1 MARFP
6 AVDPALAAYVAVFA
20 VAAAGCFVSVARVT
34 RIEDRDTRRGLTA
47 LLVTSGGWALAHV
60 AFLLAPT
67 PSLKQGFYLV
77 GLVVGLASVGP
88 WLYFCSAYTNRSL
101 HRDTRFRRVAVGVFL
116 AIVAVKLT
124 NPLHGLYFSA
134 TPVATPFPHLAVTHE
149 PLHWIVMGLS
159 YALAMVGAFMLFEY
173 FAQVGYDTTP
183 LLALVGAT
191 GLPAVFDIVGFATPY
206 LIDIT
211 YEPIG
216 VAVFAV
222 GVAFVYLDRF
232 QSIQLAGGHDE
243 PLIVV
248 SDTDRIRDY
257 NDRALAIFPELC
269 DDVRGDPLWTTVP
282 DVTAALDSGESIVER
297 DGDDGDGVRY
307 FRVSESPFT
316 AGQAQLGRL
325 IVFTDITEREQ
336 YRREL
341 ERQNERLERFA
352 GMVSHDLRNPL
363 NVAMSRLELA
373 RDTYDD
379 ENLATASR
387 ALDRMETMI
396 RDVLALARHGQ
407 PIDETESVTLSAV
420 ARQSWRMV
428 DAPAATLT
436 VEDDLPFTA
445 DATRLQHLLENLFRN
460 SLEHGGEDVTIRVGA
475 LPDGNGFYVEDD
487 GPGIPPEEREAVF
500 ESGYSTAEDG
510 TGFGLAIVDEIVDA
524 HDWERT
530 LTESEAGGVRI
541 EISGV

>member
-1 MARFP
+1 MELVP
-6 AVDPALAAYVAVFA
+6 AVDPVFVAYIAAFA
-20 VAAAGCFVSVARVT
+20 VAAVGCFASVGRVT
-34 RIEDRDTRRGLTA
+34 RIEDTDTRRGLVA

-60 AFLLAPT
+60 GFLLAPT
-67 PSLKQGFYLV
+67 EPLKQGFYLV
-77 GLVVGLASVGP
+77 GLVVGFATVGP

-101 HRDTRFRRVAVGVFL
+101 HRDVSLRRVAVGVFL

-124 NPLHGLYFSA
+124 NPVHGLYFSA
-134 TPVATPFPHLAVTHE
+134 TPTATPFPHLAVTHE

-159 YALAMVGAFMLFEY
+159 YALAIVGAFMLFEY

-191 GLPAVFDIVGFATPY
+191 GLPIVFDIVGFATPY

-211 YEPIG
+211 YEPLG

-232 QSIQLAGGHDE
+232 RSVQLAGSHDD
-243 PLIVV
+243 PIIVV
-248 SDTDRIRDY
+248 DDADRIRDY
-257 NDRALAIFPELC
+257 NDRAGDRFPELRG
-269 DDVRGDPLWTTVP
+269 DVLGDPLWTIVP
-282 DVTAALDSGESIVER
+282 DVTDALDSGEGIVER
-297 DGDDGDGVRY
+297 ASDDGVRY
-307 FRVSESPFT
+307 YQVSESPFA
-316 AGQAQLGRL
+316 AGQATLGRL
-325 IVFTDITEREQ
+325 IVFTDITERER

-341 ERQNERLERFA
+341 ERQNERLDRFA

-373 RDTYDD
+373 RNSRDD
-379 ENLATASR
+379 ENLRTASQ

-407 PIDETESVTLSAV
+407 PIDETESVTLSGL

-428 DAPAATLT
+428 DAGEATLQ
-436 VEDDLPFTA
+436 VDGDLTFTA

-475 LPDGNGFYVEDD
+475 LADGTGFFVEDD
-487 GPGIPPEEREAVF
+487 GPGIPAEERESVF
-500 ESGYSTAEDG
+500 ESGYSTADDG
-510 TGFGLAIVDEIVDA
+510 TGFGLAIVDEVVDA

-541 EISGV
+541 EITGV